1 MAQDSRPS
9 EMPLLSE
16 RRVSITKEKKTDSFR
31 NDILKKEKE
40 EAQKTDM
47 FSKMQKMAV
56 TNEKWNP
63 NNSMGGASAKER
75 DMELGILN
83 GSLCMY
89 QIVGNGSLLMCQIGS
104 FDRGRI

>member
-1 MAQDSRPS
+1 MIAIELTVEIQPDRTTIQQEVQPAPDKSGLEDLQS
-9 EMPLLSE
+9 EL
-16 RRVSITKEKKTDSFR
+16 V
-31 NDILKKEKE
+31 
-40 EAQKTDM
+40 EARCRGGTRGEGDA
-47 FSKMQKMAV
+47 AV
-56 TNEKWNP
+56 VAV
-63 NNSMGGASAKER
+63 GGASAKER